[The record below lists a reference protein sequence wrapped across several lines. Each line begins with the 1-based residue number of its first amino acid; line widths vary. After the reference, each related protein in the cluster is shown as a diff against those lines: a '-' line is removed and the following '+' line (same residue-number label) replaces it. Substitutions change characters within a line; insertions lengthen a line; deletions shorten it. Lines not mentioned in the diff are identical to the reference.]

1 MVSKNFSKS
10 VKNTQ
15 SVPDITE
22 HKEAELQKAKD
33 IMKCAVI
40 VIRKDESVYEAIRLM
55 IGKNISGLPVVDDTG
70 LVGIISE
77 KDLLKLL
84 FDKEFLPGIVEDY
97 MTREV
102 VSFDEEASA
111 RDVCYSLMTNNFR
124 RVPILRR
131 GNIVGIISRAD
142 LIKANQGKFKPKSTS
157 EKTAKSKDVPKARD
171 VMKCGLVTITK
182 EAPIYEAMEIL
193 ATRDI
198 TGLPVVD
205 NYMNLVGIISEKDML
220 KLFYD
225 STAGPGNVEDF
236 MTEEVVSFN
245 HDDNL
250 FDICRCLMNNNFRR
264 VPILDQGKLAGII
277 STTDIIPYIL
287 RKKSALIEYK
297 RMGISVQKAMSEN

>member
-1 MVSKNFSKS
+1 MVSENFSKS
-10 VKNTQ
+10 AKNTQ
-15 SVPDITE
+15 SILDIPE
-22 HKEAELQKAKD
+22 HGDEPQRAKD

-40 VIRKDESVYEAIRLM
+40 TIRKDESVYEAIRLM

-102 VSFDEEASA
+102 VSFDEEDCIH
-111 RDVCYSLMTNNFR
+111 DVCHSLMTHNFR

-142 LIKANQGKFKPKSTS
+142 LIKANQGKFKPESIS
-157 EKTAKSKDVPKARD
+157 EETARNKDIPKARD

-182 EAPIYEAMEIL
+182 RVPIYDAMEIL

-220 KLFYD
+220 KLLYD
-225 STAGPGNVEDF
+225 STAEPGNVEDF
-236 MTEEVVSFN
+236 MTKEVVSFN

-264 VPILDQGKLAGII
+264 VPILDQDRLVGII
-277 STTDIIPYIL
+277 SATDIILYIL

-297 RMGISVQKAMSEN
+297 RMGISAQRAGAGN

>member
-1 MVSKNFSKS
+1 MVSENFSKS
-10 VKNTQ
+10 AKNTQ
-15 SVPDITE
+15 SILDITGHRKDE
-22 HKEAELQKAKD
+22 PQKAKD

-40 VIRKDESVYEAIRLM
+40 VIRKNESVYEAIRLM

-70 LVGIISE
+70 LAGIISE

-102 VSFDEEASA
+102 VSFDEEDSVH
-111 RDVCYSLMTNNFR
+111 DVCYSLTTNNFR

-142 LIKANQGKFKPKSTS
+142 LIRANKDKFKPESIS
-157 EKTAKSKDVPKARD
+157 EETAKSKDTPRARD
-171 VMKCGLVTITK
+171 AMKYGLVTITK
-182 EAPIYEAMEIL
+182 GAPIYEAMEIL

-205 NYMNLVGIISEKDML
+205 NCMNLVGIISEKDML

-225 STAGPGNVEDF
+225 STAEPGNVEDF
-236 MTEEVVSFN
+236 MTKEVVSFN

-250 FDICRCLMNNNFRR
+250 FDICRCLMDNNFRR
-264 VPILDQGKLAGII
+264 VPILDQGKLVGII
-277 STTDIIPYIL
+277 STTDIILYIL

-297 RMGISVQKAMSEN
+297 RMGLPSQKVVSEN